1 MKPRLTMKWGIAL
14 GLLGLCAVVPLSL
27 FLGSTSVG
35 WRDLMYAAMNPEAE
49 SERRTLFVLMQLRL
63 PRTLAALLGGAGLA
77 LAGCVFQVLLRN
89 PLATPYT
96 LGVASASAFGAWM
109 GLVVTDLGWFA
120 GGVLGLPTV
129 QVFAFAVA
137 LAEIAVIYSLA
148 RHRMRGAP
156 MVLLLTGVTF
166 GMLANAGIMLTRY
179 LAKPDR
185 LVSMNYWMMG
195 GVDVVGF
202 APVVTLCLGVIP
214 CAAVLMGCARQFDQ
228 IAFDEEM
235 AESRGVPVVR
245 LQLVG
250 FFVASIMT
258 AMVVSEIGPI
268 GFVGLVVPHVVR
280 MLVGPYHR
288 ALLPCT
294 VLFGGVFLCACDVV
308 ARALFPGE
316 TPIGIMTTLVG
327 GPFFLYLL
335 MQKRYL
341 QWGA

>member
-1 MKPRLTMKWGIAL
+1 MKGRLSLPWALAL
-14 GLLGLCAVVPLSL
+14 GCAGLATVIPLSL
-27 FLGSTSVG
+27 FLGSESIG
-35 WRDLMYAAMNPEAE
+35 GSAIFDALFNPQA
-49 SERRTLFVLMQLRL
+49 SENGRVLFVLLQLRL
-63 PRTLAALLGGAGLA
+63 PRTLAAILGGAGLA

-96 LGVASASAFGAWM
+96 LGVASASAFGAWL
-109 GLVVTDLGWFA
+109 GLVAADLGWFTA
-120 GGVLGLPTV
+120 GVLGLPTV
-129 QVFAFAVA
+129 QVFALLVAV
-137 LAEIAVIYSLA
+137 AEIAVIYSLA
-148 RHRMRGAP
+148 RRQMRGAP

-179 LAKPDR
+179 MARPDR

-202 APVVTLCLGVIP
+202 WPILTLCIGVLP
-214 CAAVLMGCARQFDQ
+214 CAALLIYFARHFDQ

-258 AMVVSEIGPI
+258 AMVVSEVGPI
-268 GFVGLVVPHVVR
+268 GFVGLVVPHVAR
-280 MLVGPYHR
+280 MLVGPYHT
-288 ALLPCT
+288 ALLPSAM
-294 VLFGGVFLCACDVV
+294 VFGGVFLCACDIVS
-308 ARALFPGE
+308 RLLFPGE
-316 TPIGIMTTLVG
+316 TPIGIMTTLIG

-335 MQKRYL
+335 MQKRYM
-341 QWGA
+341 QWGS